1 MVACAACVC
10 SRPDKREVTMRLM
23 IRTIT
28 DELINSTFKQRFV
41 RYDKHGEEHYNL
53 ASALQKSIVYSCFQ
67 FHI

>member
-1 MVACAACVC
+1 
-10 SRPDKREVTMRLM
+10 MRLM

-53 ASALQKSIVYSCFQ
+53 ASALQKSNFIYSEAVMFKLLS
-67 FHI
+67 IG

>member
-1 MVACAACVC
+1 
-10 SRPDKREVTMRLM
+10 MRLM